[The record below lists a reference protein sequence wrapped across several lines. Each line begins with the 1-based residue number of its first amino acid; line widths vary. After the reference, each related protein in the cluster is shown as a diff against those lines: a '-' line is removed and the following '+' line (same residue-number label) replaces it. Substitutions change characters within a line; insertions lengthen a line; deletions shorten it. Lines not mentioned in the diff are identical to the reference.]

1 MVDKKVK
8 IIATTGPA
16 IDNAESILELAREG
30 VDVFRINLS
39 HATDEEI
46 QNRVKW
52 VRAAEKA
59 LKRPLTVMGDL
70 AGPKI
75 RIGDVVEGLEIEKGQ
90 KMRIYKDAAMGD
102 AEGFC
107 LNHPEIVDA
116 IKVGA
121 IVYVDDGNLKLEVIK
136 KEKESVLV
144 EVLVGGTL
152 KPRKGFSVEGLSL
165 DSQGLSEK
173 DKKDIKRMLA
183 LGTDALAVS
192 FVQDAHDILDV
203 REQLPRRSNIFLVAK
218 IETAK
223 GIENAESILE
233 VADGLMVAR
242 GDMGLAIPIA
252 EVPHIQKKLINLSL
266 EKAKPVITATQMLE
280 SMIHAPIPTRA
291 EVTDVANAILDGT
304 DAVMLSAETASG
316 KFPAETVKM
325 MVKIIR
331 ETLSH
336 VSPRIYME
344 GEGIRNAV
352 SAEVADIA
360 DRVKTKLIIAFTQT
374 GSTARRISRNRH
386 QETIIALSPEQSTL
400 RHLNFSWG
408 VHPMLITTTLDFDN
422 MRQQAKETA
431 RHNEIVEIK
440 KGDPIVI
447 TAGMPFGETGS
458 TNMILVERV

>member
-165 DSQGLSEK
+165 DSQGLQ
-173 DKKDIKRMLA
+173 R
-183 LGTDALAVS
+183 
-192 FVQDAHDILDV
+192 F
-203 REQLPRRSNIFLVAK
+203 RELCERR
-218 IETAK
+218 
-223 GIENAESILE
+223 G
-233 VADGLMVAR
+233 
-242 GDMGLAIPIA
+242 
-252 EVPHIQKKLINLSL
+252 
-266 EKAKPVITATQMLE
+266 
-280 SMIHAPIPTRA
+280 
-291 EVTDVANAILDGT
+291 
-304 DAVMLSAETASG
+304 
-316 KFPAETVKM
+316 
-325 MVKIIR
+325 
-331 ETLSH
+331 
-336 VSPRIYME
+336 
-344 GEGIRNAV
+344 
-352 SAEVADIA
+352 
-360 DRVKTKLIIAFTQT
+360 
-374 GSTARRISRNRH
+374 
-386 QETIIALSPEQSTL
+386 
-400 RHLNFSWG
+400 
-408 VHPMLITTTLDFDN
+408 
-422 MRQQAKETA
+422 
-431 RHNEIVEIK
+431 
-440 KGDPIVI
+440 
-447 TAGMPFGETGS
+447 
-458 TNMILVERV
+458 